1 MASSDLLIRE
11 LSRPEDLPAIVDIWL
26 DASIIAHDF
35 ISEDFW
41 KSQVANMRDLYL
53 PSANVYL
60 AIENQQILGFY
71 AVNNHRLEALFVR
84 PEAQRKGI
92 GKALLNHAKQMFRSL
107 TLSVYQEN
115 KRSCDFYLMQGFS
128 IVSKNIDEST
138 GHLEWEMKC

>member
-71 AVNNHRLEALFVR
+71 AVNNHRLEALFVT